1 MNTYEKQTLLT
12 LDYWQDKV
20 IYMGNV
26 LPAGAVACAALNI
39 SDKTLSALEPIFN
52 KLEAVNSK
60 AHPTAEEWLS
70 TKNLVMQEM
79 ELLKDL
85 PPYCYLDLKKCRSQ
99 IDDCYIQESISNM
112 MELSNVLASMGPLGV
127 DTERY
132 SKGLRF
138 ANLLLFSAM
147 LIQGIKQYR
156 EGMLP
161 FAEELDH
168 RGRKPEDYAELF
180 GKFFPLQ
187 GSYDVNG
194 TQWMGIKN
202 ISVQHIAV
210 DIPEAG
216 TKQIV
221 MRMLC
226 ASFAGML
233 RQDLFE
239 GLRVGHAPKKCPIC
253 GRWFLT
259 TNAKQTKYCGGIA
272 PNDPLGRTCRLIAN
286 KQGRAAREKA
296 EDNPINTI
304 SRRVIANIDQQV
316 HRGKM
321 NYDMA
326 DKLKRLA
333 REKRL
338 QALNSCAYAQGSYES
353 EMTVDALM
361 AEACL

>member
-1 MNTYEKQTLLT
+1 MTNYEKQTLLT
-12 LDYWQDKV
+12 LDYWQNNV

-26 LPAGAVACAALNI
+26 LPAGAVACAALNV
-39 SDKTLSALEPIFN
+39 SHETLSALEPIFN
-52 KLEAVNSK
+52 KLEVVNSK
-60 AHPTAEEWLS
+60 AHPTAEEWRS

-79 ELLKDL
+79 EILKDL
-85 PPYCYLDLKKCRSQ
+85 PPYCYLDLKKCRGQ
-99 IDDCYIQESISNM
+99 IDDCYTQESIFNM

-127 DTERY
+127 DVERY

-147 LIQGIKQYR
+147 LIQGLKQYK
-156 EGMLP
+156 EGILP

-168 RGRKPEDYAELF
+168 CGRKPEDYAELF

-187 GSYDVNG
+187 GAYDVNG

-226 ASFAGML
+226 VSFAGML

-272 PNDPLGRTCRLIAN
+272 PDDSLGRTCRLIAN
-286 KQGRAAREKA
+286 KQGRATREKA

-321 NYDMA
+321 NYDVA
-326 DKLKRLA
+326 NKLKQLA

-338 QALNSCAYAQGSYES
+338 QALNNCAYAQGSYES
-353 EMTVDALM
+353 EMTVDTLM